1 MKTIIYN
8 QEGKEVGQ
16 LSLPR
21 EIFEVAPNPDL
32 IHQVVISQMANR
44 RKPIAHTKNRAEVSG
59 GGRKPWPQ
67 KGTGRARHASIR
79 SPIWIGGGVTFGP
92 RKEKKF
98 KKKIPKKMKRKALFM
113 VLSAKAKEGLLIVLE
128 NLTLEKINT
137 KSMLNILNKLLSK
150 NQSSLIALPK
160 VDEKVILSA
169 RNIPKV
175 ETIEARNLNV
185 LDLLSFKYLIMP
197 KDSIKIIKD
206 TFLKKENKIKQ
217 NNKIK

>member
-1 MKTIIYN
+1 
-8 QEGKEVGQ
+8 
-16 LSLPR
+16 
-21 EIFEVAPNPDL
+21 
-32 IHQVVISQMANR
+32 
-44 RKPIAHTKNRAEVSG
+44 
-59 GGRKPWPQ
+59 
-67 KGTGRARHASIR
+67 
-79 SPIWIGGGVTFGP
+79 P